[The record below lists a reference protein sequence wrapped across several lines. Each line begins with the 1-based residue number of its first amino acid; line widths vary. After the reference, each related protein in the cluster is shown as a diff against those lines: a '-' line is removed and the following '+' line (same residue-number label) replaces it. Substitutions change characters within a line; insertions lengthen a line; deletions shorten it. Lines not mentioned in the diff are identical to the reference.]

1 MSTVLLS
8 NRQVRIIKEITERPG
23 QTANAL
29 GERLGLDGN
38 IIRTELWRLTTAI
51 KAENLPF
58 ERKEVVSPGSR
69 RKVYTY
75 LPKSASTPTQS
86 TLPVDKVVAVVESKV
101 TPTAVPEVVQPT
113 SSTVGNTMAEAVEAV
128 AKVLQP
134 VLDSIISAA
143 VESALQN
150 ARQRLEASVQEA
162 VQAIEAEATSLAAKV
177 RTQQATAPFVTVK
190 PASSRA
196 APAKVAKKIVVVIG
210 AYPELANQIK
220 AEFGDVFDLRV
231 FETNESQRLDRM
243 KSHIQNA
250 DAVFMMTRLVGH
262 KNSDIIKA
270 AGTRRIVYV
279 NGAAS
284 GLKDALTK
292 FYVEEDD
299 VK

>member
-8 NRQVRIIKEITERPG
+8 NRQMRIMKEIADRPG

-38 IIRTELWRLTTAI
+38 TVRTELWRLTTAI
-51 KAENLPF
+51 KPENLPF
-58 ERKEVVSPGSR
+58 ERREVVSPGSR

-75 LPKSASTPTQS
+75 LPRSTSRLAQP
-86 TLPVDKVVAVVESKV
+86 TLPVKEVVTEVEVKPSV
-101 TPTAVPEVVQPT
+101 TPEPAHQPT
-113 SSTVGNTMAEAVEAV
+113 QLTATDAMIEAVEAV
-128 AKVLQP
+128 AKMLQP

-143 VESALQN
+143 VERALQG

-162 VQAIEAEATSLAAKV
+162 VQTIEAEAASLASKV
-177 RTQQATAPFVTVK
+177 STQQKTTPFVTVK
-190 PASSRA
+190 PSS
-196 APAKVAKKIVVVIG
+196 PQSTSTKVTKKTVVVIG

-270 AGTRRIVYV
+270 AGTRRIIYV

-292 FYVEEDD
+292 FYVEDD
-299 VK
+299 DK